1 MTDPHESP
9 NHGPSDAHG
18 SHDREGDHGDAHHH
32 DHHAHDVETFGAAVV
47 TISSTRTLENDPSG
61 DEIVNALEHAGHTV
75 VTRELIDDEYD
86 SIQTAIDALI
96 GRRDVDVVVTT
107 GGTGV
112 TPDDVTVEAVRPL
125 CDKVL
130 PGFGEL
136 FRRRSEA
143 EVGTRVIATR
153 AIAGIADGVLVVCLP
168 GSVNAVS
175 LGIEIIEAEAGH
187 LVGLITRDVEEE

>member
-1 MTDPHESP
+1 MPDPHDSPDHGSTDAPESP
-9 NHGPSDAHG
+9 DDEGNHGDGH
-18 SHDREGDHGDAHHH
+18 
-32 DHHAHDVETFGAAVV
+32 HHAHDVETFEAAVV

-61 DEIVNALEHAGHTV
+61 DEIVTALEHAGHTV
-75 VTRELIDDEYD
+75 VTRELIDDDYD
-86 SIQTAIDALI
+86 SIQAAIDALI

-125 CDKVL
+125 FDKVL

-143 EVGTRVIATR
+143 EIGTRVIATR
-153 AIAGIADGVLVVCLP
+153 ATAGIAGGVLVVCLP

-175 LGIEIIEAEAGH
+175 LGIEIIEPEAGH
-187 LVGLITRDVEEE
+187 LVGLLGRDVEEE